1 MSVKIGDTVSL
12 RLTPRITGLRASSPA
27 PGWQEPLNESHRMM
41 MRSLAYLDG
50 RVRGGKAGTVTVD
63 RAGQVNI
70 ASAVETAT
78 YRRQPYS
85 TGTMR

>member
-41 MRSLAYLDG
+41 MRSLAYL
-50 RVRGGKAGTVTVD
+50 AG
-63 RAGQVNI
+63 
-70 ASAVETAT
+70 
-78 YRRQPYS
+78 
-85 TGTMR
+85 

>member
-1 MSVKIGDTVSL
+1 
-12 RLTPRITGLRASSPA
+12 
-27 PGWQEPLNESHRMM
+27 MM

-70 ASAVETAT
+70 ASAVADLLAEA
-78 YRRQPYS
+78 
-85 TGTMR
+85 GILA

>member
-1 MSVKIGDTVSL
+1 MIGFSNRGESHL
-12 RLTPRITGLRASSPA
+12 
-27 PGWQEPLNESHRMM
+27 SHRMM
-41 MRSLAYLDG
+41 MRSLAHLDG

-78 YRRQPYS
+78 YRSGQPLRDNLILP
-85 TGTMR
+85 GP